1 MIDRRP
7 TVALAGAS
15 GFVGSSLREHLR
27 ADYDLIALTRSTT
40 LASTSACDKAER
52 WIRCDLFS
60 LREVTDALKGADYAI
75 YLVHSMLPS
84 SRLNQSNFE
93 DLDLLLAD
101 NFACAAA
108 ASGVKRL
115 IYLGGLQPEA
125 SGERSEHLRSRDEVE
140 QTLRSYPTPVTV
152 LRAGMIVGPGGSSL
166 RMLVNLVRRL
176 PVMLLPRW
184 LHSRTYFIA
193 IGDVVRAF
201 EMTLKDPSLA
211 QGSYDIG
218 YPEPLTYGEM
228 IQRCAAVLG
237 RRRIFIPIPLRST
250 SISKLWIQLFSGS
263 PRSLTGPLV
272 DSLKHDLDLRPNP
285 LQEKI
290 SSRAEGFED
299 GLKRSIDD
307 NGQVLPNQRE
317 RTQKQDNKLIR
328 VARRVRSVQRVYLP
342 QAQSSAECAEIY
354 FEWLGRF
361 FKGLIRVDMLG
372 DVRNIRL
379 FGFKFSLLSLRR
391 SDELSNARLDSYY
404 IVGGLLADAHAKERG
419 RFEFRQVLGGKVLLT
434 AIHGYRPRLPWLFYN
449 LTQAVLHLWVMRAF
463 ARHMRRELKQ

>member
-1 MIDRRP
+1 MIDKRP
-7 TVALAGAS
+7 TVVLAGAS
-15 GFVGSSLREHLR
+15 GFVGSSLRENLR

-40 LASTSACDKAER
+40 RASTTANDKAER

-60 LREVTDALKGADYAI
+60 LREMTDALKGADYAI

-101 NFACAAA
+101 NFARAAA

-125 SGERSEHLRSRDEVE
+125 SGERSGHLRSRDEVE

-152 LRAGMIVGPGGSSL
+152 LRAGIIVGPGGSSL

-184 LHSRTYFIA
+184 LHSRTYFIS
-193 IGDVVRAF
+193 IDDVVRAF
-201 EMTLKDPSLA
+201 EITLKDSSFA

-237 RRRIFIPIPLRST
+237 RRRFFIPIPIRST

-285 LQEKI
+285 LQEKV
-290 SSRAEGFED
+290 SVSAEGFED
-299 GLKRSIDD
+299 ALKRSIDD

-328 VARRVRSVQRVYLP
+328 EARRVRSVQRVHLP
-342 QAQSSAECAEIY
+342 HSQSAAECAEVY

-361 FKGLIRVDMLG
+361 FKGLVRVDMSG
-372 DVRNIRL
+372 NDRDIRL
-379 FGFKFSLLSLRR
+379 FGLKAPLLSLRR
-391 SDELSNARLDSYY
+391 SEELSSEHLDSYY
-404 IVGGLLADAHAKERG
+404 IVGGLLADANAEALG

-449 LTQAVLHLWVMRAF
+449 ATQAVLHLWVMKAF
-463 ARHMRRELKQ
+463 GRYMRRDLSE